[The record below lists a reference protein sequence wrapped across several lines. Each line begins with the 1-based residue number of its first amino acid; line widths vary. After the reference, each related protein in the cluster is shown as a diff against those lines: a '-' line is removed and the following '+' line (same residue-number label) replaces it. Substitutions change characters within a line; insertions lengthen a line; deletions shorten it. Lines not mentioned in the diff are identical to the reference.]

1 MKILFNRRS
10 TINASVAGAGY
21 FRLALF
27 VLLLFPHGAVEAESS
42 SLVSGIYSESQAESG
57 VDLYNTYCAHCHLP
71 RFYTNI
77 DVTWNDMR
85 VLDFYYKMSGS
96 MPADNPRTLGQAQYL
111 KLVAWVLTING
122 YPSGNTSMSLNNKL
136 GMMKFGADKT
146 CNNNFRHK
154 QQQQAADLVQKL
166 YPSVDKD
173 LS

>member
-1 MKILFNRRS
+1 
-10 TINASVAGAGY
+10 
-21 FRLALF
+21 
-27 VLLLFPHGAVEAESS
+27 VEAESS